1 MSNLPNPVTELSEE
15 EFEIYS
21 RQIALADIGYTG
33 QLKLRNSRVCVVG
46 LGGLGSPSALK
57 LAAMGI
63 GYLRLVDRDVV
74 CRSDLHRQY
83 LYDPDSLGYPK
94 VEVAAN
100 RLRRLNPHVEFDP
113 VPAPFNQTY
122 AEDLVKDVDVVVDGL
137 DRIEA
142 RYLLNRTCVKLKI
155 PYIFGAAIELAGN
168 VSTLIP
174 GKTPCLECF
183 YPGLE
188 DRLMPRCAVVGVHPS
203 ATGLVSS
210 LQVSEVTKLLIDGK
224 PNLLNKL
231 LHIDLRSM
239 TFDEL
244 EIAPSEGCPVCSS
257 EPNGTPKPLKER
269 FFEETC
275 ARDGRRV
282 FVITPKKKVHLDL
295 EELYGLLQQQ
305 SRRIRVKGL
314 YGMTFEYS
322 AAVSLSI
329 LKSGVMIAQVS
340 PEERKIG
347 RSDILQLYRFTL
359 VEGLGVEE
367 GSIPEATDD

>member
-1 MSNLPNPVTELSEE
+1 LPKPITELSNE
-15 EFEIYS
+15 EFETYA

-33 QLKLRNSRVCVVG
+33 QLKLRNARVCVVG
-46 LGGLGSPSALK
+46 LGGLGSPTALK

-63 GYLRLVDRDVV
+63 GYLRLVDRDVI
-74 CRSDLHRQY
+74 CRSDLQRQY
-83 LYDPDSLGYPK
+83 LYDVDSLGYSK
-94 VEVAAN
+94 VEVVAN
-100 RLRRLNPHVEFDP
+100 RLSRLNPNVELDP

-122 AEDLVKDVDVVVDGL
+122 AEDLVKGVDVVVDGL

-155 PYIFGAAIELAGN
+155 PYIFGAAIELVGN

-203 ATGLVSS
+203 ATGIVSS
-210 LQVSEVTKLLIDGK
+210 IQVSEVTKLLIDGR

-231 LHIDLRSM
+231 LHIDLRSLA
-239 TFDEL
+239 FE
-244 EIAPSEGCPVCSS
+244 EINVAPSEVCPVCSN
-257 EPNGTPKPLKER
+257 EPREAPKPLKER

-282 FVITPKKKVHLDL
+282 FVITPKKKVDLDL
-295 EELYGLLQQQ
+295 EKLYRLLQGDH
-305 SRRIRVKGL
+305 RIMVKGR
-314 YGMTFEYS
+314 YGTTFEYS
-322 AAVSLSI
+322 AAISLSI
-329 LKSGVMIAQVS
+329 LKSGIMIAQVS
-340 PEERKIG
+340 PEERKISG
-347 RSDILQLYRFTL
+347 LDILQLYRSTL
-359 VEGLGVEE
+359 VDGLGVEE
-367 GSIPEATDD
+367 DVIPESTGDT